1 MSRKVI
7 NIVTKK
13 ADIVTTL
20 EMSGESESQE
30 TTGLIF
36 MSELNFDIHATKVII
51 DTTSFDI
58 ENISGVVELIQMD
71 SRADGDVSIKNYC
84 GCKYNTDAGIYVT
97 VSLTVLEEAGSCLA
111 YLVFMEV
118 GF

>member
-20 EMSGESESQE
+20 EMSGELNE
-30 TTGLIF
+30 TTGVIF
-36 MSELNFDIHATKVII
+36 ASELDNFDIHATKVII
-51 DTTSFDI
+51 DTTSFGL
-58 ENISGVVELIQMD
+58 ENISGIVELTLMD

-84 GCKYNTDAGIYVT
+84 GCKYNTNAGIYVS
-97 VSLTVLEEAGSCLA
+97 VNLTVMEEAGSFFA
-111 YLVFMEV
+111 YLAFMEM
-118 GF
+118 GA